1 MVFRFSLLH
10 IYGISNWNCY
20 SLSFVILMLDF
31 NEKNLWN
38 ENELTHRHTN
48 CGKKNPQWNDRTSTK
63 YFPSNESGLKR
74 HFSMT
79 KKINFQKQHIHLD
92 SMHQKIMWCSFL
104 TVTYLCSTI
113 WSLSLA
119 FFGEKNHE
127 ALFCLA
133 TLSKP
138 KNPSRKT
145 IWTASNKLTILVKV
159 VEVKMNRH
167 THMQNTQKNS
177 ANCHTGQPNDI
188 GCIYHIHFGNRWFS
202 KWLATMCWCAVS
214 IWLPCP
220 VQSCLVR
227 WPALAHT
234 QCIRDRNW
242 LHKASVNFVKMVCMS
257 VSV

>member
-167 THMQNTQKNS
+167 THMQNTQKKIRQIV
-177 ANCHTGQPNDI
+177 TQ
-188 GCIYHIHFGNRWFS
+188 GNQMTSDAFITYT
-202 KWLATMCWCAVS
+202 LE
-214 IWLPCP
+214 IDGFL
-220 VQSCLVR
+220 
-227 WPALAHT
+227 
-234 QCIRDRNW
+234 NG
-242 LHKASVNFVKMVCMS
+242 
-257 VSV
+257 

>member
-1 MVFRFSLLH
+1 MQVDGALWFFDLASCIFMAFQMEIVIRYHLLFWCWILTRKIFKMKMNSLTDTQ
-10 IYGISNWNCY
+10 I
-20 SLSFVILMLDF
+20 V
-31 NEKNLWN
+31 EKN
-38 ENELTHRHTN
+38 R
-48 CGKKNPQWNDRTSTK
+48 QWNDRTSTK

-133 TLSKP
+133 TLSKT

-167 THMQNTQKNS
+167 THMQNTQKKIRQIV
-177 ANCHTGQPNDI
+177 TQ
-188 GCIYHIHFGNRWFS
+188 GNQMTSDAFITYT
-202 KWLATMCWCAVS
+202 LE
-214 IWLPCP
+214 IDGFL
-220 VQSCLVR
+220 
-227 WPALAHT
+227 
-234 QCIRDRNW
+234 NG
-242 LHKASVNFVKMVCMS
+242 
-257 VSV
+257 